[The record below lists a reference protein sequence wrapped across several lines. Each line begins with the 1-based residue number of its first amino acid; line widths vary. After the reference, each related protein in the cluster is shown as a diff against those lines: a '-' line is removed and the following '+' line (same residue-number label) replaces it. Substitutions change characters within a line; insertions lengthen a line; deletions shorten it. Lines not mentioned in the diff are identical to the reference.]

1 MKHYERIFHEFM
13 GLARHEFI
21 NSCPSAAASRS
32 LGVGSAYAGE
42 IEGIT
47 PDTFFKQLPGVIAQ
61 APIQAP
67 VVATAQNGQAVRA
80 YVTQSNRGTWLLQDQ
95 GHEGA
100 NS

>member
-1 MKHYERIFHEFM
+1 MRRKTMKTMF
-13 GLARHEFI
+13 L
-21 NSCPSAAASRS
+21 AAAAALS

-61 APIQAP
+61 APVEAT

-80 YVTQSNRGTWLLQDQ
+80 YVSQSNRGTWLFQDYHAQ
-95 GHEGA
+95 GG
-100 NS
+100 NG